1 MPLLSCLQTA
11 GESFPRPFAGID
23 EAGRG
28 CLAGPVVAAAVI
40 LPAACELPGLA
51 DSKKLTQRRRLALE
65 PLIKERATAW
75 GLGVIWPWTIDE
87 IDILRATFA
96 AMTRAVAALGPRP
109 AFLAVDGDKTVPG
122 LATPQRAIV
131 GGDATVPEISA
142 ASVLAKTFRDR
153 LMVSLARRYPGY
165 AFEVHK
171 GYGTKVHMEAVR
183 RLGPCRMHR
192 MTFRGVRPE
201 PGPRETDLCLPGI

>member
-1 MPLLSCLQTA
+1 MPLLNCQEPA

-40 LPAACELPGLA
+40 LPPAWDLPGLT
-51 DSKKLTQRRRLALE
+51 DSKKLTERRRLALE
-65 PLIKERATAW
+65 PRIKACASAW
-75 GLGVIWPWTIDE
+75 GLGVVWPWTIDE
-87 IDILRATFA
+87 TDILRATFE
-96 AMTRAVAALGPRP
+96 AMRRAVGALREAP
-109 AFLAVDGDKTVPG
+109 AFLAVDGDKTVPE

-131 GGDATVPEISA
+131 GGDAKVPEISA

-165 AFEVHK
+165 GFEVHK
-171 GYGTKVHMEAVR
+171 GYGTGAHIKAVGE
-183 RLGPCRMHR
+183 LGPCRMHR
-192 MTFRGVRPE
+192 MTFRKVRPE
-201 PGPRETDLCLPGI
+201 PAPREQGLCLPGI